1 MTAVTDRRDCRF
13 PLAAALARPAR
24 RAAVRRISLALV
36 LVVAIATPGAARAQ
50 DTVSDILE
58 FLLTNRSVITGDFE
72 RDEAA
77 LQAASDAISRALLLE
92 VATLPL
98 SSSSGAFTYRFNP
111 ALGTSER
118 ASTNFGAFFVERA
131 VTAGRGR
138 ASFGVTFRYSRFD
151 TLDGYDLRDG
161 SLVVTANQFVDEPA
175 PFDQELLTLKL
186 QTATGTAF
194 VNVGLTDWL
203 DVSAALP
210 VVSLRLEG
218 ERVDDF
224 RGRRTLQASA
234 SAEVTGLADMA
245 VRTKVRLGGRYGSGL
260 ALGGEIRLPTGDRE
274 DLLGAGEA
282 TYRALAIG
290 SIEGSNVAVSGNVS
304 YSVGGIAD
312 EFGYGVNLTVAPA
325 ARFSFSVEAFGRSV
339 DGIGSIGPVTQPHPT
354 IAQVNTIRLGQAEG
368 NLQTTATV
376 AGFKWN
382 VGGAWLLNANVLVPL
397 GSRGLQAQWAPAVS
411 LEYAFGR

>member
-1 MTAVTDRRDCRF
+1 V
-13 PLAAALARPAR
+13 
-24 RAAVRRISLALV
+24 LALFACA
-36 LVVAIATPGAARAQ
+36 LPAGARAQ
-50 DTVSDILE
+50 DSVSDILN
-58 FLLTNRSVITGDFE
+58 FLLTNRSVITGDFD

-77 LQAASDAISRALLLE
+77 LQAASDAISNALLLE

-118 ASTNFGAFFVERA
+118 ASTNFGTFFVERA

-138 ASFGVTFRYSRFD
+138 ASFGVTFRYNRFE
-151 TLDGYDLRDG
+151 TLDAFNLRDG
-161 SLVVTANQFVDEPA
+161 SLVVTANKFADEPA
-175 PFDQELLTLKL
+175 PFDQELLTLRL
-186 QTATGTAF
+186 QTATTTAF
-194 VNVGLTDWL
+194 VNVGVTDWL
-203 DVSAALP
+203 DVSAAIP
-210 VVSLRLEG
+210 VVSLKLEG

-234 SAEVTGLADMA
+234 TADVTGLADMA
-245 VRTKVRLGGRYGSGL
+245 IRTKVRLGGRYGSGF
-260 ALGGEIRLPTGDRE
+260 ALGGEVRLPTGDRD

-290 SIEGSNVAVSGNVS
+290 SVEGRNVALSGNVS

-312 EFGYGVNLTVAPA
+312 EFGYAVNVTLAPA
-325 ARFSFSVEAFGRSV
+325 ARFSLSFEAFGRNV
-339 DGIGSIGPVTQPHPT
+339 DGVGRIEPIAQRHPT
-354 IAQVNTIRLGQAEG
+354 IAGVDTIRLGQADA
-368 NLQTTATV
+368 NLQSTATV

-382 VGGAWLLNANVLVPL
+382 IAGSWLLNANVLVPL
-397 GSRGLQAQWAPAVS
+397 GSRGLQAEWAPAVS

>member
-1 MTAVTDRRDCRF
+1 MGRASLRGLPRVVMLILIVLTTPAS
-13 PLAAALARPAR
+13 AA
-24 RAAVRRISLALV
+24 
-36 LVVAIATPGAARAQ
+36 AQ
-50 DTVSDILE
+50 DTVSDILT
-58 FLLTNRSVITGDFE
+58 FLLTNRSVVTGDFD

-77 LQAASDAISRALLLE
+77 LQAASDAISNALLLE

-111 ALGTSER
+111 ALGTAER

-138 ASFGVTFRYSRFD
+138 ASVGVTFRYSRFE
-151 TLDGYDLRDG
+151 TLDDFDLRDG
-161 SLVVTANQFVDEPA
+161 TLVVTANRFTDEAA
-175 PFDQELLTLKL
+175 PFDQELLTLRL
-186 QTATGTAF
+186 QTATTTAF

-203 DVSAALP
+203 DVGAAVP
-210 VVSLRLEG
+210 VVSLKLEG

-224 RGRRTLQASA
+224 RGRRTLLASA
-234 SAEVTGLADMA
+234 AANVTGLADMA
-245 VRTKVRLGGRYGSGL
+245 LRTKVRLAGRHGSGL
-260 ALGGEIRLPTGDRE
+260 ALGGEVRLPTGNRE

-290 SIEGSNVAVSGNVS
+290 SLEGSHAAMSGNVS
-304 YSVGGIAD
+304 YSTGGIAD
-312 EFGYGVNLTVAPA
+312 EIGYGVNLTLAPA
-325 ARFSFSVEAFGRSV
+325 ARVSFSVEVFGRSV
-339 DGIGSIGPVTQPHPT
+339 DGIGPIAPLTQPHPT
-354 IAQVNTIRLGQAEG
+354 IAGVDTIRLGQAEG
-368 NLQTTATV
+368 DLRTSATV

-397 GSRGLQAQWAPAVS
+397 GSRGLQTPWTPAVS